1 VPDVVKGDR
10 DRVGQEQ
17 ASAGE
22 IKVGELDILKKSHRV
37 PREGVNDLYAVIIE
51 MLL

>member
-1 VPDVVKGDR
+1 
-10 DRVGQEQ
+10 
-17 ASAGE
+17 
-22 IKVGELDILKKSHRV
+22 LKKSHRV